1 MPYTNP
7 RGLAG
12 SDIGESLRTL
22 CACTLADYTAG
33 GTTQPAVDDI
43 VTNSATGNWFVKRAP
58 DNDTGFLGKVVK
70 VEKAPSG
77 ASEGRLLIEWFDVIR
92 FVELTTDDLSTVTLG
107 NAAIKDGDTTVAN
120 NFDAG
125 ASTGNLVVV
134 SKSGTSGAGTLVAA
148 VVAA

>member
-12 SDIGESLRTL
+12 SDIGDLPRTL

-33 GTTQPAVDDI
+33 GVTQPAVGDI
-43 VTNSATGNWFVKRAP
+43 VTNSAP
-58 DNDTGFLGKVVK
+58 DNDVSFFGRVIKI
-70 VEKAPSG
+70 EKAPAG
-77 ASEGRLLIEWFDVIR
+77 SEPGRLVIEWLDVIR

-107 NAAIKDGDTTVAN
+107 NAAIKDGDTTVGN

-125 ASTGNLVVV
+125 ATTGNLIVV
-134 SKSGTSGAGTLVAA
+134 SKSGASGAGTFVAA